1 MGMAED
7 QLMYYKIIDIGRN
20 DVYLYRTRF
29 EPHRLRPGEDIVYW
43 WRNGKWRTS
52 HDNKTILDKVKDR
65 GSYKEMKWTC
75 KYIKIDEE
83 EFQWLAI
90 N

>member
-1 MGMAED
+1 MAD
-7 QLMYYKIIDIGRN
+7 DKLMYYKIINIGRN

-29 EPHRLRPGEDIVYW
+29 EPDQRRLGEDIVYW
-43 WRNGKWRTS
+43 WRNGVWRTS
-52 HDNKTILDKVKDR
+52 HDNKYTLDKVKDR
-65 GSYKEMKWTC
+65 GSYTEIGWTG
-75 KYIKIDEE
+75 KYVKIDEE